1 MMVGVINKS
10 ETGDSVSGGRSNQK
24 LRTRRAL
31 VEAVRDLV
39 RQGERPTVAKA
50 AKHALVSE
58 ATAYRYFPNQ
68 AALVG
73 EALIVPWPEA
83 GEALARLGNDA
94 DAADRVAVGAEALQ
108 QFLIAN
114 EGAIRSVM
122 GLALL
127 RSAEGEAGR
136 EEARS
141 MRPGYR
147 LPLID
152 AALAP
157 FEQTIAP
164 EALRLLKLSLV
175 VVVSS
180 EALVAL
186 KDHCDSSDEE
196 VIEVVTWMARTI
208 VNAATDP
215 DFHPPLRKPTR

>member
-1 MMVGVINKS
+1 MVEVVSKL
-10 ETGDSVSGGRSNQK
+10 ETSDFVSGGRTNQK

-31 VEAVRDLV
+31 IDAVRDLV

-50 AKHALVSE
+50 ARHALVSE

-73 EALIVPWPEA
+73 EALIVPWPES
-83 GEALARLGNDA
+83 GEALARLGSDA
-94 DAADRVAVGAEALQ
+94 TAADRVAAGAEALER
-108 QFLIAN
+108 FLIAN

-157 FEQTIAP
+157 FEQAIAP
-164 EALRLLKLSLV
+164 ATLRLLKLSLV

-215 DFHPPLRKPTR
+215 ASRPIAGKASGA